1 MPLKIGLRGTKPSDT
16 PRLEGTES
24 AWGRVVAIGVAVIF
38 GLCIM
43 ARFIVILAG

>member
-1 MPLKIGLRGTKPSDT
+1 MPLKLGLRGVSPSKT
-16 PRLEGTES
+16 PRPEATES